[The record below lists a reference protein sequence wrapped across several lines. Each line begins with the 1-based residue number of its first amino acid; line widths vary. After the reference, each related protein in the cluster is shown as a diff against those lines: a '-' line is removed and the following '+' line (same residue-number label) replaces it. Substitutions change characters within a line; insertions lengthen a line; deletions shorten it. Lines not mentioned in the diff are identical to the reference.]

1 MIRKNFTVLI
11 LFLLAGA
18 LVPLGS
24 AIAQDK
30 DRPRPFKNLPP
41 QERRQ
46 AVEKFRQERI
56 QNPQRFPGPEQQ
68 QQPREEIRSRGVE
81 KARQADTNRDGALS
95 REEAGKS
102 FPRFSRHFDEADT
115 NHDGVVSPE
124 EMRAFR
130 EKRRQQRMGRGDGDP
145 RN

>member
-1 MIRKNFTVLI
+1 M
-11 LFLLAGA
+11 
-18 LVPLGS
+18 
-24 AIAQDK
+24 
-30 DRPRPFKNLPP
+30 
-41 QERRQ
+41 
-46 AVEKFRQERI
+46 EKLRGERI
-56 QNPQRFPGPEQQ
+56 QNPGRFPSPEQQ
-68 QQPREEIRSRGVE
+68 QRREEIRSRGVE
-81 KARQADTNRDGALS
+81 KARQSDTNRDGALS

-130 EKRRQQRMGRGDGDP
+130 DMRRQQRMGRGGDP